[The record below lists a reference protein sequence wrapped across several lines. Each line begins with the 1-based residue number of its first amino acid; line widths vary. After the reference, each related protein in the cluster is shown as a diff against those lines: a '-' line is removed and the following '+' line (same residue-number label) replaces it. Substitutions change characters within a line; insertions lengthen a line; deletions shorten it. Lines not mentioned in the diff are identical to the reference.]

1 MTRLHDLKTADV
13 ERSNRAETSRR
24 TIEERKR
31 LARIDGLQRMRQRTE
46 AMLVDLKNAD
56 TLLDYSIEASCRA
69 APRATL
75 FTP

>member
-1 MTRLHDLKTADV
+1 MTRLHHLKTADV
-13 ERSNRAETSRR
+13 ERFNRETSRR